1 MKQFPALRCIV
12 QTNDEEAHR
21 SWRRH
26 EGDASSPVAMTKR
39 TMGAPQTV
47 LDAAVYILH
56 LPASAP
62 SEVLCELMAHFAV
75 LQACGASMLIW
86 TGYMLPEPGSIPNS
100 DSETLARS
108 LDLAQLRL
116 TGKGEMEIVDLL
128 RLIESIGNGTR
139 KLAVAKTIRSRDDI
153 VVALLVTVL
162 PTL

>member
-1 MKQFPALRCIV
+1 
-12 QTNDEEAHR
+12 
-21 SWRRH
+21 
-26 EGDASSPVAMTKR
+26 
-39 TMGAPQTV
+39 
-47 LDAAVYILH
+47 
-56 LPASAP
+56 
-62 SEVLCELMAHFAV
+62 
-75 LQACGASMLIW
+75 
-86 TGYMLPEPGSIPNS
+86 MLPEPGSIPNS